1 MSTAGH
7 GGKVIVPTQ
16 RQQRLQE
23 IFRKRID
30 DEAASAPATRG
41 VGVLTGCPAQVTNL
55 VESFMG
61 IVKCAQV
68 GSPGSKGDAA
78 LCSVR

>member
-23 IFRKRID
+23 VFRKRID
-30 DEAASAPATRG
+30 DEARRTLFSSRG
-41 VGVLTGCPAQVTNL
+41 
-55 VESFMG
+55 
-61 IVKCAQV
+61 
-68 GSPGSKGDAA
+68 
-78 LCSVR
+78 